1 MSSSD
6 TYFQDMSAHALLNIA
21 TKGSFRGE
29 KFENLAFLGYFSEDK
44 RSSTTKV
51 NNVFFIILNVYTL
64 MGYIIFAFF
73 TYILVATGGWQP
85 LYSSACYLI
94 WFVCFYGLLNSG
106 VFRTLSNI
114 QVVNYFQKKLH
125 LHT

>member
-29 KFENLAFLGYFSEDK
+29 KSENLAFLSYFSEDK

-51 NNVFFIILNVYTL
+51 NYVFFIILNVYTL

-85 LYSSACYLI
+85 AGHFTLVLVTLFGL
-94 WFVCFYGLLNSG
+94 FVFMIY
-106 VFRTLSNI
+106 
-114 QVVNYFQKKLH
+114 
-125 LHT
+125 